1 MSFFRDM
8 FGGASR
14 ESSTSSRSS
23 SSADRG
29 SSSGDRPSS
38 IEINGR
44 TVTDPAQIDRI
55 QRNFEASARYAV
67 DAYQREGT
75 PIPPHLRDTVDAQIA
90 RGDYGSPSS
99 GSQRG
104 NLLDLFLGPAPGSTA
119 SILGTP
125 SPGPTPGPGYYAGL
139 GTPGVARDDT
149 PGNLFTSP
157 AAETP
162 AAEAP
167 PPEDGAPPGYVS
179 PIIPGLLPVAASN
192 VAFNPETQFTFEQ
205 YLQQLPGAVAPPQV
219 APIGLPPINQG
230 LGSLVPPPVGI
241 NPPQMGPPVGINPP
255 QMGPPVGINPPQMG
269 PPVGINPPQ
278 MGPILYFGPD
288 GQPVYGGIMG

>member
-8 FGGASR
+8 FGGGRGASR
-14 ESSTSSRSS
+14 ESSRSS

-29 SSSGDRPSS
+29 SSSDDRPSS

-55 QRNFEASARYAV
+55 QRNREASARYAV
-67 DAYQREGT
+67 DAYQREGA

-90 RGDYGSPSS
+90 RGEYGSPSS

-149 PGNLFTSP
+149 PNNMFTAP
-157 AAETP
+157 APQTPP

-167 PPEDGAPPGYVS
+167 ASEEGAPPGYVS

-205 YLQQLPGAVAPPQV
+205 YLAQMPRPMAPPPIMPLNL
-219 APIGLPPINQG
+219 APMGQG
-230 LGSLVPPPVGI
+230 IGSLPMMRGI
-241 NPPQMGPPVGINPP
+241 G
-255 QMGPPVGINPPQMG
+255 
-269 PPVGINPPQ
+269 
-278 MGPILYFGPD
+278 
-288 GQPVYGGIMG
+288 